1 MRTATAWVLTGTGV
15 DELSGSIAS
24 GRGNTLVVTSEVSD
38 KAGAGGR
45 YWAIS
50 GERDRVASRQ

>member
-1 MRTATAWVLTGTGV
+1 MTGTGV

-24 GRGNTLVVTSEVSD
+24 GRGNTWVVTSEVSD

-50 GERDRVASRQ
+50 GERDRVAGRR